1 MNNWFL
7 RDQRQHYEIFYKVED
22 IYQLI
27 FERSKT
33 KYYEILIKVQDID
46 QLIIERSKTKQFQ
59 PSKRK
64 SNIN

>member
-1 MNNWFL
+1 ML
-7 RDQRQHYEIFYKVED
+7 ERSKTKYYEIWIKVQD
-22 IYQLI
+22 IDQLI

-33 KYYEILIKVQDID
+33 KYYEIWIKVQDID
-46 QLIIERSKTKQFQ
+46 QLIIEKSNTKQLQ